1 MHIRRLHRVLG
12 ARIRVV
18 MPLHLPPLTRRAFL
32 RRSIA
37 AGAGIVTFSTL
48 RAAESDADPDRWA
61 LLSDTH
67 IAADRALVMRN
78 VNMTDHLD
86 AAVKGVRALASRPA
100 GVFVNGDC
108 ALMRGLAEDYATFSS
123 LITPLREAGL
133 PLHLTLGNHDD
144 REVFWTALKDAR
156 PAVPPLASRQVSIVE
171 GARANWFLLDSL
183 DMVNKTPGNLGDE
196 QRAWLAKA
204 LDAHVAKP
212 ALVMVHH
219 NPNPKASEKKT
230 GLLDTEELLAVLLS
244 RRHVKALFF
253 GHTHTWR
260 FAEQDGLHLVNLP
273 AVAYPFL
280 PAEVTGWVDVRL
292 TEKGAALTLHAHDTQ
307 HAAHGKI
314 TELAWRAA

>member
-1 MHIRRLHRVLG
+1 
-12 ARIRVV
+12 

-32 RRSIA
+32 RRSLA
-37 AGAGIVTFSTL
+37 AGAGLLTIPAL
-48 RAAESDADPDRWA
+48 RAAESDTDPDRWT

-78 VNMTDHLD
+78 VNMTEHLE

-108 ALMRGLAEDYATFSS
+108 AVLKGFAEDYATFSS
-123 LITPLREAGL
+123 LIAPLREAGL
-133 PLHLTLGNHDD
+133 PMHLTLGNHDD
-144 REVFWTALKDAR
+144 RDIFRTSLKAAI
-156 PAVPPLASRQVSIVE
+156 PAAPPLASKHVSIVE

-183 DMVNKTPGNLGDE
+183 DLVNKTPGTLGDE

-204 LDAHVAKP
+204 LDTNTTKP

-219 NPNPKASEKKT
+219 NPVSSAAGKVP
-230 GLLDTEELLAVLLS
+230 GLTDTEQLLAILLP

-273 AVAYPFL
+273 AVAYPF
-280 PAEVTGWVDVRL
+280 AATEVTGWVDAKLSER
-292 TEKGAALTLHAHDTQ
+292 GAALTLHAHDTQ
-307 HAAHGKI
+307 HAAHGKV